1 MCICVGVDVHD
12 FVYILGRKLTNRQR
26 ELLEEFV
33 GTEDANGT
41 ANKSGKMGADVT
53 SCLVNVIIW

>member
-1 MCICVGVDVHD
+1 MCVHD
-12 FVYILGRKLTNRQR
+12 FVYILGRKLTHRQR

-41 ANKSGKMGADVT
+41 VNKSSKMGADVT
-53 SCLVNVIIW
+53 SCLVSVIIW